1 MSLNI
6 ITQPL
11 LNLLI
16 IFYHLLFSDLGLAI
30 IGFTAFIR
38 LLLTPLT
45 LPSMKMMQKMKEYNP
60 ELNRIKEKHKDDKK
74 KLLQAQT
81 DFYKE
86 KGINPASGCLPQ
98 IVSIVIL
105 IALFSGFSEVFQG
118 SDITH
123 QLNKVLYP
131 ALQISGEVNRF
142 FLGRDLTKP
151 DVFNLA
157 GIPFA
162 LPGVFLI
169 VVAFLQFLSS
179 KMMMPNVQA
188 AEKVAKKT
196 EGGADDFA
204 TSMQSQMMYMYP
216 LITLFIG
223 LKFPLGV
230 VLYWG
235 TFSLFQAVQQYF
247 VSGWGGLAPW
257 VSKIRKAS

>member
-1 MSLNI
+1 
-6 ITQPL
+6 
-11 LNLLI
+11 
-16 IFYHLLFSDLGLAI
+16 
-30 IGFTAFIR
+30 
-38 LLLTPLT
+38 
-45 LPSMKMMQKMKEYNP
+45 MKMMQKMKEYTP
-60 ELNRIKEKHKDDKK
+60 ELNKIKAKYKDDKK

-105 IALFSGFSEVFQG
+105 IALFNGFSQVFQG
-118 SDITH
+118 SNITQ

-131 ALQISGEVNRF
+131 VLQINGEINHF
-142 FLGRDLTKP
+142 FFGRDLTRP
-151 DVFNLA
+151 DVLNIS

-162 LPGVFLI
+162 LPGLFLI
-169 VVAFLQFLSS
+169 VVALVQLLSS

-196 EGGADDFA
+196 EEGFDDIA
-204 TSMQSQMMYMYP
+204 ASMQSQMTYIFP
-216 LITLFIG
+216 LVTLFIG
-223 LKFPLGV
+223 LNFPLGV

-257 VSKIRKAS
+257 VNKFRKVV